1 MDALKSFF
9 QERRLYPMLVE
20 RNSIGKE
27 MSGME
32 FNKAWAS
39 FDALPEESKDV
50 LMSPEMSQKIESLQ
64 KERGLSDDHIEIVSA
79 IIREYFVFKKD
90 ALWLENALMAKL
102 DRKDV
107 ASVKEY
113 IQKNILTIKPVPKAP
128 EEDEGISIVQ
138 TVSLPLLDAM
148 AKYQRLSEQS
158 ITEDRITVKGESQ
171 PVRGSLRNWVRHY
184 RDALGIRKHSAMERG
199 QFLFQGENTKRLG
212 AADREKLSL
221 LFRSLDENVP
231 VSIDV
236 ERQEVI
242 FPAFEEK
249 ATPSPVSGVSEQQKE
264 STAPSLGTSF
274 RPLEKFPVQTAPI
287 HKALEWDRKAP
298 PQNSLQPDL
307 QGGTAVSSVETPSLE
322 LTKKPGLSVGIS
334 APAYDF
340 GALQKM
346 SPSEPSSE
354 PRVASPAMPPLPK
367 SPVESPPF
375 ASGGKMSFSSSHI
388 LPSEK
393 QSLKEKGDSGML
405 KPETSARD
413 LAPKTLEAVG
423 IIRPRGEGFG
433 FRPLPSGSRSSDDK
447 NSFDAPRV
455 VNFGGGK

>member
-1 MDALKSFF
+1 MEYSYLNEEKKITRCVTPILVSATKSPDEETSE
-9 QERRLYPMLVE
+9 QVIANHERFR
-20 RNSIGKE
+20 K
-27 MSGME
+27 
-32 FNKAWAS
+32 
-39 FDALPEESKDV
+39 LPFESKYK
-50 LMSPEMSQKIESLQ
+50 LGFQHTPAIIQKIGEDFNLDPLKMASIARAVRSFYFGDLPREKIAEFLVGEMEISLEQAQ
-64 KERGLSDDHIEIVSA
+64 KITSLVVQKIIEAPIPKEVSD
-79 IIREYFVFKKD
+79 
-90 ALWLENALMAKL
+90 
-102 DRKDV
+102 
-107 ASVKEY
+107 
-113 IQKNILTIKPVPKAP
+113 
-128 EEDEGISIVQ
+128 Q
-138 TVSLPLLDAM
+138 TVDLPLLDAM
-148 AKYQRLSEQS
+148 AKYQRLSEQG
-158 ITEDRITVKGESQ
+158 ITEDRITVKGEPQ

-221 LFRSLDENVP
+221 LFRSLDENMP

-236 ERQEVI
+236 ERQEVM

-264 STAPSLGTSF
+264 STTPALGTSF
-274 RPLEKFPVQTAPI
+274 RPLEKFPAQTAPI
-287 HKALEWDRKAP
+287 HKALEWDRKSP
-298 PQNSLQPDL
+298 PHASSQPDT
-307 QGGTAVSSVETPSLE
+307 QKNPAVSSVETPSLE

-367 SPVESPPF
+367 SPVESPSPPF

-393 QSLKEKGDSGML
+393 QSLKEKGDSRML

-413 LAPKTLEAVG
+413 LAPKTVEAVG